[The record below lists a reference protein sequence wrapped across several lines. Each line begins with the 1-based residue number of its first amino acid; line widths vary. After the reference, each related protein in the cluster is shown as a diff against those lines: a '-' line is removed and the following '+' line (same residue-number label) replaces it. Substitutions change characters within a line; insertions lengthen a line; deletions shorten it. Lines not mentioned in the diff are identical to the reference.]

1 LCVQTFPHYCR
12 RHWALDFVFFIL
24 RLGILVEIKIRHTHC
39 TASYWEVSMPMVD
52 AQLRALFEMQ
62 DKVHHRPRL
71 HRVPERPEAVRP
83 TFSHFLIVDKRLS
96 LSLPPSPSLWSCS
109 RAQRRCCYL
118 KESIICSFERTHFV
132 QIPVVHGSDTGS
144 A

>member
-1 LCVQTFPHYCR
+1 
-12 RHWALDFVFFIL
+12 
-24 RLGILVEIKIRHTHC
+24 
-39 TASYWEVSMPMVD
+39 MPMVD

-109 RAQRRCCYL
+109 RAQRRCCCL